1 MAEQRSDDH
10 DPIFSQ
16 LVEED
21 ESFADLVEEFVQSL
35 GERISKIER
44 AASDSDWTTLRMLAH
59 QLKGS
64 AGGYGY
70 PVITETAGELEQSA
84 LAGEIEAAQREVE
97 ELKGLI
103 SRVVVRIDE

>member
-1 MAEQRSDDH
+1 MAEDRPGNQ

-35 GERISKIER
+35 GERITKIEQ
-44 AASDSDWTTLRMLAH
+44 AATASDWTTLRMLAH
-59 QLKGS
+59 QLRGS

-70 PVITETAGELEQSA
+70 PVITETAGQLEQCA
-84 LAGEIEAAQREVE
+84 LAGELEAAQREVE
-97 ELKGLI
+97 GLKGLI